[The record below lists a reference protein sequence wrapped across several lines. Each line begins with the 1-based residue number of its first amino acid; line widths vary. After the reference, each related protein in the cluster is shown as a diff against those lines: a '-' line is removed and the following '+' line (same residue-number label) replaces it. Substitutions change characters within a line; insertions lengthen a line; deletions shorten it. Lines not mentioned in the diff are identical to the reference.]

1 VVKILTS
8 RPVAGGGQGSGAV
21 CGLDPGQFTAQAS
34 QALEEKMTTRD
45 SLGVDGHERR
55 LLGDHHA

>member
-1 VVKILTS
+1 
-8 RPVAGGGQGSGAV
+8 V

-45 SLGVDGHERR
+45 SLGVDEHN
-55 LLGDHHA
+55 

>member
-1 VVKILTS
+1 VVKVLAS
-8 RPVAGGGQGSGAV
+8 RPIAGGGQGSGAV

-45 SLGVDGHERR
+45 SLGVDEHN
-55 LLGDHHA
+55 